1 MERRT
6 KAATESGV
14 LLLVIAA
21 ILIAVNA
28 LSALGGYKR
37 IDTTKAEKYTLSKGS
52 ANLVKSLKKD
62 KIKVDAYVTKGLPK
76 LDAFVRDLRDLL
88 IEYQANSDGKF
99 EFSIIEAKEEKDKE
113 AAKDAGLIAQS
124 FADTNQ
130 DEDKLEA
137 TKGYMGLVFN
147 YGTERDAIKF
157 LPPGQTDGLEFWI
170 TNKIR
175 EVRDKAEGIKH
186 KIGVL
191 QGHDEIKLT
200 DANLAPPNAGRYAI
214 QPIIQQNFTFYQFQD
229 VDLKGGEAE
238 IDDSLDG
245 LIITQPGKDISEK
258 ELRRIDQFVMKGK
271 SLAIFASAV
280 NVKSGDATMNAELNN
295 HGIDKLVEGYGIKV
309 KKDVV
314 LDFGRSF
321 RVGVMTQTGMP
332 ATALFPQFI
341 NVEDDSRYEGDEK
354 RLDTA
359 FPTFFR
365 VPQVIWP
372 FASSVELDKTKQ
384 PEIAENDCKP
394 VPAGQP
400 TRCMK
405 VIARSTQYAIHDTA
419 DKVDLKPFRAW
430 KPKGTWEQFG
440 LAATVEGPMK
450 SAFPT
455 GDKMGVDAPEK
466 SKAPARVLLVSS
478 SQFLANPLARA
489 GAGQEMQGQM
499 GMPPMGGDEQL
510 QQLAMPYAQLVL
522 TTTILSF
529 KNTLDWI
536 TGDTDLSGRVREDP
550 RRADVVV
557 RTSRE
562 ARNGG
567 RRRRREKTRRR
578 REANP
583 PSHAA
588 LDRDRPDPRSAVA
601 LRSLRFD
608 SLAVANVI
616 APKSQPRLN
625 RAERTAH
632 SARKED

>member
-6 KAATESGV
+6 RAATESGV

-21 ILIAVNA
+21 ILVAVNA
-28 LSALGGYKR
+28 LSAIGGYKR

-99 EFSIIEAKEEKDKE
+99 EFRIIEAKDDKDKD

-157 LPPGQTDGLEFWI
+157 LPPGQTEGLEFWI

-200 DANLAPPNAGRYAI
+200 DPNLAPPNAGRYAI
-214 QPIIQQNFTFYQFQD
+214 QPIITQNFTFYQFQD
-229 VDLKGGEAE
+229 VDLKGGEAP
-238 IDDSLDG
+238 IDDTLDG
-245 LIITQPGKDISEK
+245 LIITQPGKDLTEK
-258 ELRRIDQFVMKGK
+258 ELRRIDQFVMLGK
-271 SLAIFASAV
+271 SLAVFASAV
-280 NVKSGDATMNAELNN
+280 NVKAGDATMNAELNN
-295 HGIDKLVEGYGIKV
+295 HGLDKLLEGYGIKV

-332 ATALFPQFI
+332 ATALFPQFV

-372 FASSVELDKTKQ
+372 FASSVELDRTKQ
-384 PEIAENDCKP
+384 PEVAADK
-394 VPAGQP
+394 
-400 TRCMK
+400 MK
-405 VIARSTQYAIHDTA
+405 IIARSTQYAIHETS

-430 KPKGTWEQFG
+430 KPKGTWEQYG
-440 LAATVEGPMK
+440 LAATVEGPLK
-450 SAFPT
+450 SAFLT
-455 GDKMGVDAPEK
+455 GDKQGVEAPEK
-466 SKAPARVLLVSS
+466 SKAPARILVVSS
-478 SQFLANPLARA
+478 SEFLANPLARA
-489 GAGQEMQGQM
+489 GAGQDMGQM

-536 TGDTDLSGRVREDP
+536 TGDTDLLAVSAKILAEPTLSYGQVEKP
-550 RRADVVV
+550 GMADDEEAAKKRDDEAKQIRH
-557 RTSRE
+557 RTQVWIEIVLILGLPMLFVLYGLIRWQMRMSSRQ
-562 ARNGG
+562 
-567 RRRRREKTRRR
+567 K
-578 REANP
+578 
-583 PSHAA
+583 
-588 LDRDRPDPRSAVA
+588 V
-601 LRSLRFD
+601 
-608 SLAVANVI
+608 SLA
-616 APKSQPRLN
+616 
-625 RAERTAH
+625 
-632 SARKED
+632 